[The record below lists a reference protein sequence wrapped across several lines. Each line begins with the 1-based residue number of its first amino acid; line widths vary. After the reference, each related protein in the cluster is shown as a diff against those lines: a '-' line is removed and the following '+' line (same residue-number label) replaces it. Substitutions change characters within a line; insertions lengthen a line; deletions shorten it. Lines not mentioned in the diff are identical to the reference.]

1 MRLRAVPVTVLAGLI
16 ALGMA
21 GCSPEDDVPTASPTV
36 ASPTPT
42 EVATTP
48 SPTAT
53 LSPTPTLTEEEVH
66 VAEATARLK
75 EYIATQVKVANNG
88 GQGSEEL
95 EQFLGT
101 ERLLT
106 DHAKVWSSARE
117 NGGYTVGATEI
128 SAIEKVSY
136 AADADGG
143 PALTLRYCADVSRV
157 TQFDAAGTAFPP
169 PVQPRSVGQKTM
181 QRGPDSTW
189 KILEEISTGE
199 AC

>member
-66 VAEATARLK
+66 VAEATETLK
-75 EYIATQVKVANNG
+75 QFIQVGSDIANAG
-88 GQGSEEL
+88 GVGGEEID
-95 EQFLGT
+95 QFLGT
-101 ERLLT
+101 PELQDEYARTWASLI
-106 DHAKVWSSARE
+106 SS
-117 NGGYTVGATEI
+117 GTHTVGTPSI
-128 SAIEKVSY
+128 SDVTVKTYGSTD
-136 AADADGG
+136 AA
-143 PALTLRYCADVSRV
+143 PALELRYCVDNSAVRQLDGSGVDIPRPDGPMAVVV
-157 TQFDAAGTAFPP
+157 TTLQRFPDA
-169 PVQPRSVGQKTM
+169 S
-181 QRGPDSTW
+181 W
-189 KILEEISTGE
+189 KVIAHYQVDET
-199 AC
+199 C